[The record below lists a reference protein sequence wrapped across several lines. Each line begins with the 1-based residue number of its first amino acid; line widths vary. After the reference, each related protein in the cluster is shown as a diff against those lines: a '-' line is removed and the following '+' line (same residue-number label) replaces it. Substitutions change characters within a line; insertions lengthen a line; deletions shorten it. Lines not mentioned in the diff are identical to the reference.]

1 MSPAN
6 QARKQEI
13 EAKAAKIDNENYFEM
28 LELKTDCT
36 AADIQAAYFKVAK
49 LWHPDRLPPE
59 LAEVKPLVSKC
70 FAKFNEAY
78 QTLNDATKRA
88 EYLQAVEQ
96 GRGTPDAEQ
105 EAVRRVVDAALEFQK
120 AEILL
125 KKNDVNQA
133 AELANRAAEADPEQ
147 GEYVALSLWIQ
158 SLKRG
163 DPPALQEG
171 KTSAFYKDIIDQLDV
186 ILKKEPNLERALF
199 YRGTLL
205 KRSGFEDKAIR
216 DFRMVS
222 QLNPKNIDAQ
232 REMRLFIMRREKK
245 AKDEA
250 GILGKLFKK

>member
-1 MSPAN
+1 V
-6 QARKQEI
+6 
-13 EAKAAKIDNENYFEM
+13 
-28 LELKTDCT
+28 
-36 AADIQAAYFKVAK
+36 QAAYFKIAK
-49 LWHPDRLPPE
+49 GWHPDRMPPE
-59 LAEVKPLVSKC
+59 LADLKSLVSKV
-70 FAKFNEAY
+70 FAKCNEAY
-78 QTLNDATKRA
+78 ATLSDATKRA
-88 EYLQAVEQ
+88 EYAKAVEQ
-96 GRGTPDAEQ
+96 GRGTADEEQ

-125 KKNDVNQA
+125 KKNNVAEA

-163 DPPALQEG
+163 DPPALAEG
-171 KTSAFYKDIIDQLDV
+171 KTSAFYKDLIDQLDV
-186 ILKKEPNLERALF
+186 IIKKEPNLERALF

-205 KRSGFEDKAIR
+205 KRSGFEEKAIR

-250 GILGKLFKK
+250 GLLGKLFKK